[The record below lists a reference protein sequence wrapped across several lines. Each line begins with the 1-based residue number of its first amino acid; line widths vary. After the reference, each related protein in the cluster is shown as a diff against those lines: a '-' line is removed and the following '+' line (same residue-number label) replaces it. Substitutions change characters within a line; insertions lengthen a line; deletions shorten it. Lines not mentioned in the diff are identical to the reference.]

1 MSMALKEIKNRI
13 KAANNIKQITK
24 AMKLIAS
31 IKLKKIQ
38 KTFFPFKS
46 YLAGITEFMAVLVK
60 NSDFRLSVQ
69 NLEYFKQRE
78 SKKLMSVVISS
89 DKGLCGA
96 FNTNIFN
103 FFEKRYGKT
112 KKDDILLVAVGKK
125 AYNFFSKRNYNIIS
139 FFDKV
144 PDIPNF
150 EFSKKISQIIL
161 KNYSE
166 DFNISKVEVIYT
178 KFINSMKYEP
188 DVYEFLPL
196 NINLEKEA
204 SFNVD
209 HFIFE
214 PSVEKIGEYVF
225 ELYLNSVVYKLL
237 IESKLS
243 EFSSR
248 YSAMNTATENADN
261 LIKEL
266 KLFFFK
272 KRQESITK
280 ELLEISAGV
289 EALK

>member
-1 MSMALKEIKNRI
+1 
-13 KAANNIKQITK
+13 
-24 AMKLIAS
+24 
-31 IKLKKIQ
+31 
-38 KTFFPFKS
+38 
-46 YLAGITEFMAVLVK
+46 
-60 NSDFRLSVQ
+60 
-69 NLEYFKQRE
+69 
-78 SKKLMSVVISS
+78 
-89 DKGLCGA
+89 
-96 FNTNIFN
+96 
-103 FFEKRYGKT
+103 
-112 KKDDILLVAVGKK
+112 
-125 AYNFFSKRNYNIIS
+125 
-139 FFDKV
+139 
-144 PDIPNF
+144 
-150 EFSKKISQIIL
+150 
-161 KNYSE
+161 
-166 DFNISKVEVIYT
+166 
-178 KFINSMKYEP
+178 
-188 DVYEFLPL
+188 
-196 NINLEKEA
+196 LEKEA